1 MGVDVKDQEGYKPYV
16 VANLPLFQEFGG
28 RVLVRGGS
36 LPTAIDT
43 RRSEVSD
50 SKSVECSGS
59 SRASQLHVFWRGCN
73 KGKAPRV

>member
-1 MGVDVKDQEGYKPYV
+1 MGVDVEDQEGHKPYG
-16 VANLPLFQEFGG
+16 VANLPIFQKFGG

-36 LPTAIDT
+36 LPTAIDSEAIRSIGQQE
-43 RRSEVSD
+43 RRSSR
-50 SKSVECSGS
+50 S